1 MQQRKQ
7 EEKPAETQPLV
18 QPHQRNFD
26 GLEGLPLQIAV
37 LLSQETQMHMDA
49 MAVQLD
55 ADPDELA
62 AALTELEIA
71 GWVTRLP
78 GQLFGIL

>member
-1 MQQRKQ
+1 
-7 EEKPAETQPLV
+7 
-18 QPHQRNFD
+18 
-26 GLEGLPLQIAV
+26 
-37 LLSQETQMHMDA
+37 MHMDA